1 MKKEKKVYPLLLWEN
16 HEEKNNRKNQ
26 VSSLQ
31 QKIEKIS
38 SEWQSMKIGPIPN
51 GIVGLL
57 KNPKETHQAALRRE
71 IANELPQGTRFKYDI
86 DELLKTYVTPS
97 PEKLINLVSQLTPD
111 QKEKGG
117 QFFRL
122 ENESVKQTEAVNKW
136 ISEKDLFAQNPQDEE
151 IWADLCL
158 IAEKLNK
165 FNRMA
170 GLLKLPAHVNLGRFL
185 AFDPVSGKYSP
196 DERGFKIV
204 KATGDLFN

>member
-1 MKKEKKVYPLLLWEN
+1 MKTEKKNYPLLLWEN
-16 HEEKNNRKNQ
+16 HEEKNSRKKLVFN
-26 VSSLQ
+26 LQ
-31 QKIEKIS
+31 KKIEEIFK
-38 SEWQSMKIGPIPN
+38 EWQSMKIGPLPN
-51 GIVGLL
+51 GIAALL

-71 IANELPQGTRFKYDI
+71 ISNELPQGTRFKYDI

-117 QFFRL
+117 RFFSI
-122 ENESVKQTEAVNKW
+122 EDGAVKQTEAVNKW

-185 AFDPVSGKYSP
+185 AFDPVSEKYSP